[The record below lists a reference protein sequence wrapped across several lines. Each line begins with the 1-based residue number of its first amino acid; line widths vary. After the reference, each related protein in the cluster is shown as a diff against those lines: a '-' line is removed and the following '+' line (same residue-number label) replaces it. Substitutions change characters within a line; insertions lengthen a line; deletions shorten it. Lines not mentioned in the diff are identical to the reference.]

1 MTTKRE
7 LRAQG
12 YAGAVAELCY
22 QLRNDLPSDY
32 THDATTTP
40 QAQLTEVVTAAR
52 RLSRARVTQGWEN
65 AIATAAEALQ
75 VPPRH
80 LNRTGREP
88 MTMTELVLAVTE
100 ARDDAVQAALR
111 TVAAELLPPQA
122 QEALGSRYTAD
133 DLALALGEHFT
144 AVAADNGRA
153 GYRKGY
159 AATLVNAARDQDTAD
174 DGATLRGLQF
184 TGRPVDTEALGKARH
199 RAATEVAQAVA
210 RQLYGD
216 AGRSVRNAADLIE
229 LVRGRTELQVREAT
243 GEAIHEG
250 TAVHTPLRD
259 ERIRREALRAVA
271 SWVSQN
277 WQVEIAEE
285 TLRTPEELGAALTT
299 VLSDRVERNLRN
311 YERRVRQQTE
321 HALLQELHNRVF
333 GPDGEGQ
340 DTLPPTMTVAAYADG
355 LSNTIK
361 DGKWQAESMAMDGLL
376 RDLNIPRPETVDNLV
391 REDAAAE
398 IRRHITT
405 EADRRA
411 RAASAT
417 VRRGTMQEISDE
429 LSRIG
434 FWRDTDDHRLTWKPV
449 ITGSETP
456 TQFAV
461 RIHNQR
467 TATLVRRS
475 RHRRDMLLRGLGRGD
490 LVGQV
495 TTVTGV
501 LKVISEMLDEQTE
514 LTAYRIIRE
523 SLGLDA
529 AKPLRDQMQD
539 GGAIDRER
547 VIATAAGAV
556 NAVQSKVR
564 NERER
569 VLRHIG
575 TQVFG
580 EEYNVTAAP
589 NEDVL
594 LANIK
599 AAVRRPATVLGWSQ
613 ANHRYAQLR
622 RRYSVEHDR
631 SHHTAE
637 DFRSSV
643 LAILLGPN
651 DAVISRIPRA
661 DGEGLV
667 TWSERTPVGL
677 WKLGP
682 TAALDWARER
692 KQWYVEATALLM
704 CAAEAW
710 PQ

>member
-1 MTTKRE
+1 MTKTKTTKRE

-12 YAGAVAELCY
+12 YAGALAELRY

-32 THDATTTP
+32 TPDTTTTTTP
-40 QAQLTEVVTAAR
+40 QAQLTEVVTAALR
-52 RLSRARVTQGWEN
+52 MSRARMTQGWEN

-75 VPPRH
+75 VAPRH
-80 LNRTGREP
+80 LNRAGRGP
-88 MTMTELVLAVTE
+88 MTMTELVRSVTE

-111 TVAAELLPPQA
+111 IVAAELLPTQA
-122 QEALGSRYTAD
+122 QYALGSRYTAD

-153 GYRKGY
+153 GYRK
-159 AATLVNAARDQDTAD
+159 
-174 DGATLRGLQF
+174 
-184 TGRPVDTEALGKARH
+184 ARH
-199 RAATEVAQAVA
+199 GAAIEVAQAVA

-216 AGRSVRNAADLIE
+216 AGRHVRDAADLVE

-250 TAVHTPLRD
+250 TPLRD
-259 ERIRREALRAVA
+259 ERIRRDALRAVA
-271 SWVSQN
+271 AWVSQN

-299 VLSDRVERNLRN
+299 VLGDRVERNRRN
-311 YERRVRQQTE
+311 YERRAADDKAQQRRDVSNAFRT
-321 HALLQELHNRVF
+321 LLDNLRIDTPANVPELWAE
-333 GPDGEGQ
+333 D
-340 DTLPPTMTVAAYADG
+340 VAA
-355 LSNTIK
+355 
-361 DGKWQAESMAMDGLL
+361 Q
-376 RDLNIPRPETVDNLV
+376 
-391 REDAAAE
+391 
-398 IRRHITT
+398 IRGHITT

-411 RAASAT
+411 RAVSAT

-429 LSRIG
+429 LSRTG
-434 FWRDTDDHRLTWKPV
+434 FWRDTDDHRLTWKPL
-449 ITGSETP
+449 ITGAETSA
-456 TQFAV
+456 QFAV

-475 RHRRDMLLRGLGRGD
+475 RHRRDMLLRELGRGD

-539 GGAIDRER
+539 GGGIDREK

-564 NERER
+564 SERER

-580 EEYNVTAAP
+580 EEYNATAAP
-589 NEDVL
+589 NEDTL
-594 LANIK
+594 IANIK
-599 AAVRRPATVLGWSQ
+599 AAVSRP
-613 ANHRYAQLR
+613 
-622 RRYSVEHDR
+622 
-631 SHHTAE
+631 
-637 DFRSSV
+637 
-643 LAILLGPN
+643 GP
-651 DAVISRIPRA
+651 
-661 DGEGLV
+661 
-667 TWSERTPVGL
+667 
-677 WKLGP
+677 
-682 TAALDWARER
+682 
-692 KQWYVEATALLM
+692 Q
-704 CAAEAW
+704 
-710 PQ
+710 